1 MGTRIE
7 IYKNE
12 EWQALQLSNK
22 TAIKYNAVINKIGKV
37 ASREISHT
45 NTFDLPPTHQN
56 IKTLGLNVFN
66 PSDLAKAMNAKYV
79 ARYYVEDKL
88 LQKGFI
94 VINNTNGGS
103 IKVNLIDEALD
114 LTTKWGSMS
123 YQDLLMS
130 ESIDIPA
137 DYVTA
142 IDELKAYDMDKT
154 DVLDLLSEVGTR
166 GYNLCL
172 FPHNL
177 NIIGDD
183 FQIDD
188 NGVRVDNAFNPYQS
202 RPIFS
207 AKALFDL
214 ATESFGYTPTYDD
227 TIDWDVVDKTFIV
240 NNGLEKNAKG
250 ENGIQTKVGANIAFN
265 GPYNV
270 DYAGAES
277 NFHSGYTLF
286 NYPST
291 SSLKPNDVAGWVN
304 PTSLV
309 YYNYFFDVP
318 NLDPW
323 MSENSIYVPDVAAG
337 NVGTITMR
345 GVYGESVGTENQ
357 IVHMIWKNATP
368 GGNIITSESTTID
381 VTPMASNAI
390 EVVINKTLFDT
401 VPAGADSLIGI
412 MFSYG
417 RSQLQVGLS
426 QIRNMTVTETFL
438 PEGVVAFDEQ
448 GQYLPDEV
456 DLRYAAPSKS
466 IKDIL
471 SGVMHKE
478 GILMNVNSFDKT
490 IKFFAY
496 GEYQTQKESGN
507 YYDWSDYLIRDGS
520 FLHNT
525 DYGKSFGRSNVIG
538 LSSPY
543 PGNTFIYS
551 LENQGEDSKYKESV
565 NNFVSQFS
573 DIINVQEINNSLVP
587 YFEYEHKGFGL
598 VEQEGTLG
606 TLSQQRFNGVTQ
618 GSLVGLPKLANVNYA
633 ILPSGVR
640 QWYDLVDKAVR
651 VNAKFLLPVDVVKN
665 IDLSQ
670 PVYVE
675 ELGGF
680 YIIEEIAEY
689 VNGQQ
694 QVTVKLIKLID
705 NLLGDYDTGGAID
718 IAAGVTLVSTAYAPN
733 NLVGPFNYGVYN
745 VVNFANYTPISAEIS
760 YQKLTDN
767 IDNGG
772 VATGSPSVV
781 DFTANLGSPYTNINI
796 NLAAS
801 IPITAAEE
809 GWYEIQVSADNAASE
824 ALSSNIEYAYL
835 GDSSPPPAPSVSVYV
850 DLFPTITPA
859 SGSEYMVFSY
869 DNHTALPTSSV
880 LTWQKW
886 GYLTQ
891 VPLGIERTTTFPTNV
906 SSGTQLVDF
915 IDGAGFYHVTLTT
928 NEGESE
934 ELFIGGHFI
943 T

>member
-1 MGTRIE
+1 M
-7 IYKNE
+7 
-12 EWQALQLSNK
+12 
-22 TAIKYNAVINKIGKV
+22 
-37 ASREISHT
+37 
-45 NTFDLPPTHQN
+45 
-56 IKTLGLNVFN
+56 
-66 PSDLAKAMNAKYV
+66 
-79 ARYYVEDKL
+79 
-88 LQKGFI
+88 
-94 VINNTNGGS
+94 
-103 IKVNLIDEALD
+103 
-114 LTTKWGSMS
+114 
-123 YQDLLMS
+123 
-130 ESIDIPA
+130 
-137 DYVTA
+137 
-142 IDELKAYDMDKT
+142 
-154 DVLDLLSEVGTR
+154 
-166 GYNLCL
+166 
-172 FPHNL
+172 
-177 NIIGDD
+177 
-183 FQIDD
+183 
-188 NGVRVDNAFNPYQS
+188 
-202 RPIFS
+202 
-207 AKALFDL
+207 
-214 ATESFGYTPTYDD
+214 
-227 TIDWDVVDKTFIV
+227 
-240 NNGLEKNAKG
+240 
-250 ENGIQTKVGANIAFN
+250 
-265 GPYNV
+265 
-270 DYAGAES
+270 
-277 NFHSGYTLF
+277 
-286 NYPST
+286 
-291 SSLKPNDVAGWVN
+291 
-304 PTSLV
+304 
-309 YYNYFFDVP
+309 
-318 NLDPW
+318 
-323 MSENSIYVPDVAAG
+323 
-337 NVGTITMR
+337 
-345 GVYGESVGTENQ
+345 
-357 IVHMIWKNATP
+357 
-368 GGNIITSESTTID
+368 
-381 VTPMASNAI
+381 
-390 EVVINKTLFDT
+390 
-401 VPAGADSLIGI
+401 
-412 MFSYG
+412 
-417 RSQLQVGLS
+417 
-426 QIRNMTVTETFL
+426 
-438 PEGVVAFDEQ
+438 
-448 GQYLPDEV
+448 
-456 DLRYAAPSKS
+456 
-466 IKDIL
+466 
-471 SGVMHKE
+471 
-478 GILMNVNSFDKT
+478 
-490 IKFFAY
+490 
-496 GEYQTQKESGN
+496 
-507 YYDWSDYLIRDGS
+507 
-520 FLHNT
+520 
-525 DYGKSFGRSNVIG
+525 
-538 LSSPY
+538 
-543 PGNTFIYS
+543 
-551 LENQGEDSKYKESV
+551 
-565 NNFVSQFS
+565 
-573 DIINVQEINNSLVP
+573 
-587 YFEYEHKGFGL
+587 

-606 TLSQQRFNGVTQ
+606 TLSQQRFNGATQ